1 MTTRADSRPMALK
14 WLAAFAALT
23 ISTFAFAAWPDSYE
37 GRIANLNALRQD
49 MAYPGIPHD
58 AKRTKRLYEA
68 ACSKKSSSACSYES
82 WWNPQTGGDLAKAR
96 HERAVPKHEAH
107 ALHDTKHAARVRG
120 ARRAGGQAVRP
131 RQ

>member
-1 MTTRADSRPMALK
+1 LNTDASSRRISSRNANARALGVSASFEASS
-14 WLAAFAALT
+14 WLSLGEVGERRVAVRAVQVRVRAELV
-23 ISTFAFAAWPDSYE
+23 PE
-37 GRIANLNALRQD
+37 RLRR
-49 MAYPGIPHD
+49 A
-58 AKRTKRLYEA
+58 
-68 ACSKKSSSACSYES
+68 
-82 WWNPQTGGDLAKAR
+82 GDLAKAR